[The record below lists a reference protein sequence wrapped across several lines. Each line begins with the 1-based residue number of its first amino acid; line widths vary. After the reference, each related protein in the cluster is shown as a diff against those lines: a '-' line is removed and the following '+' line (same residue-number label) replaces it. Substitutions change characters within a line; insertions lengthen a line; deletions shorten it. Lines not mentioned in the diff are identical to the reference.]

1 MSAMSDPDTDREEK
15 EAARNPGL
23 DTPRSEKDIAAELRL
38 RPDPPRVMRLSRKA
52 IAVLAGAGGLGL
64 AAILI
69 VALQDGGSI
78 DGPAE
83 LFSTERVQQ
92 AEGLVGLPT
101 DYGDVPQLG
110 PPLPGELGR
119 PVLSAQRRGEPVP
132 PVLTPAAP
140 AVDPAEQLRLQE
152 EEAARL
158 SRLFAEANTAV
169 NAATSSPPAVT
180 PPAAD
185 FGALFPATAQ
195 QASQPDATDR
205 REDFLNREVD
215 RQTTAADRLQSPPSP
230 YVLQAGSVIEAALLT
245 GLRSDL
251 PGQISAQVTAN
262 VYDSPTGRFLLIPQG
277 SRLLGEYDSRVA
289 TGQSRLLLA
298 WTRLILPDG
307 RSIVLERQPGT
318 DAAGYAGL
326 QDRVENHWGRVFL
339 AAGLATVLNIGL
351 ETGRDDD
358 SEIAR
363 AIREGTQDTI
373 GRTGE
378 EIVRRQLQIPPTLT
392 IRPGFPVRVMVTR
405 DLVLE
410 PQGDR

>member
-1 MSAMSDPDTDREEK
+1 MSEQENDREVR
-15 EAARNPGL
+15 EAEGEAVRE
-23 DTPRSEKDIAAELRL
+23 TPRSEKDIAAELRL

-52 IAVLAGAGGLGL
+52 MAVLAGAGGLGL

-92 AEGLVGLPT
+92 AEGLIGLPR

-119 PVLSAQRRGEPVP
+119 PVLSAQRRGDPVP

-140 AVDPAEQLRLQE
+140 TVDPAEQLRLQE

-169 NAATSSPPAVT
+169 NATAPPRTMVAPPAGG
-180 PPAAD
+180 

-195 QASQPDATDR
+195 QVNQPDATDR
-205 REDFLNREVD
+205 RENFLNREVD
-215 RQTTAADRLQSPPSP
+215 RRTAAADRLQPPPSP

-277 SRLLGEYDSRVA
+277 ARLLGEYDSRVA

-307 RSIVLERQPGT
+307 QSIVFEGQPGT
-318 DAAGYAGL
+318 DEAGYAGL
-326 QDRVENHWGRVFL
+326 EDSIDNHWGRVVL
-339 AAGLATVLNIGL
+339 AAGLATVLNVGL

-358 SEIAR
+358 SDIAR

-405 DLVLE
+405 DLILE
-410 PQGDR
+410 PQGER